1 MCFSEHS
8 VLFFDSGIG
17 GLTVLAECM
26 RTLPSLRFLYVGDNA
41 NAPYGN
47 LPPEKIRTLVLSA
60 VEQYVDDSISALVLA
75 CNTATALCAELL
87 RARYSFPVI
96 GAEPAIL
103 PAVRHSANV
112 WVLATRAT
120 CESARL
126 DALIRRVSL
135 VYPNAH
141 ISKVPCDT
149 LAGAIE
155 RGMITGEC
163 DVKKHLPA
171 GKPSAV
177 VLGCTHYVYY
187 REDIRRFYGC
197 PVFDGNE
204 GIARRL
210 SAVLDRKEYG
220 HGMRKT
226 PTVAFLGE
234 SATLNKQVFEQMF
247 AQKNG

>member
-1 MCFSEHS
+1 MCFSERS

-26 RTLPSLRFLYVGDNA
+26 RMLPSLRFLYVGDNA

-47 LPPEKIRTLVLSA
+47 LPPEKIRMRVLST
-60 VEQYVDDSISALVLA
+60 VERYADASLGALVLA
-75 CNTATALCAELL
+75 CNTATALCAEIL

-103 PAVRHSANV
+103 PAVRQSENV
-112 WVLATRAT
+112 WILATRAT

-126 DALIRRVSL
+126 DALLGRISL
-135 VYPNAH
+135 VYPNAR

-155 RGMITGEC
+155 RGILTGQC
-163 DVKKHLPA
+163 NVTKHLPV
-171 GKPSAV
+171 GNPSTV

-187 REDIRRFYGC
+187 KEDIRRFYGC

-210 SAVLDRKEYG
+210 SAVLGVKGQEYNAFAPS
-220 HGMRKT
+220 K
-226 PTVAFLGE
+226 VSFLGE
-234 SATLNKQVFEQMF
+234 SAMLNKQVFEQMF
-247 AQKNG
+247 ASKNG